1 MQASLSSRLG
11 EKFGRRRSGR
21 ASSVL
26 TASRLPDARST
37 TRETT
42 ENAPRPITS
51 QTSKRL
57 SKSLG
62 VPNASPTVL
71 DSASNAAPRSP
82 WSSAGG
88 AAASRSQEPLATPRG
103 RFCEWCDGIAASRV
117 YWAFGGPARCL
128 TGRRCD
134 GVARSRRGRPRSVAA
149 VQKAGERAVQALRPQ
164 FKSSGA
170 RAQPCAAR
178 ASGASSCSP
187 QKSFR
192 PAGGLRDEGTSTA
205 TRTSPA
211 REFLTLAFPVFR
223 AHARAGEGSQGPS
236 GPATRP
242 REAWCSPAVE
252 RDSPNGPRASALG
265 RGEGALND
273 SYNDPP

>member
-82 WSSAGG
+82 CSSVGG
-88 AAASRSQEPLATPRG
+88 AAASKSQEPLATPRG
-103 RFCEWCDGIAASRV
+103 RFWLWWDGIAADAV
-117 YWAFGGPARCL
+117 LDGPAL
-128 TGRRCD
+128 RRRRARPGG
-134 GVARSRRGRPRSVAA
+134 GVRGRARRS
-149 VQKAGERAVQALRPQ
+149 QRPGGAVQALRPQ

-223 AHARAGEGSQGPS
+223 AHARAGEGPQGPS

-242 REAWCSPAVE
+242 REAW
-252 RDSPNGPRASALG
+252 
-265 RGEGALND
+265 
-273 SYNDPP
+273 

>member
-1 MQASLSSRLG
+1 M
-11 EKFGRRRSGR
+11 RRRGRPGPPRVARPRLDPRSRSRRLVGVFASG
-21 ASSVL
+21 A
-26 TASRLPDARST
+26 TASRR
-37 TRETT
+37 
-42 ENAPRPITS
+42 
-51 QTSKRL
+51 
-57 SKSLG
+57 
-62 VPNASPTVL
+62 
-71 DSASNAAPRSP
+71 
-82 WSSAGG
+82 
-88 AAASRSQEPLATPRG
+88 RG
-103 RFCEWCDGIAASRV
+103 F
-117 YWAFGGPARCL
+117 L

-134 GVARSRRGRPRSVAA
+134 GVARGPAGASAVGRGGPKGR
-149 VQKAGERAVQALRPQ
+149 ERAVQALRPQ

-187 QKSFR
+187 QKSIR

-242 REAWCSPAVE
+242 REAWFSPAVE

-265 RGEGALND
+265 RGEGSLND
-273 SYNDPP
+273 KLQRPPLGPPS

>member
-1 MQASLSSRLG
+1 MQASRSSRFG
-11 EKFGRRRSGR
+11 EKFGRSRSGR

-26 TASRLPDARST
+26 TASRRPDARST
-37 TRETT
+37 TRLTT

-51 QTSKRL
+51 QTSNLR
-57 SKSLG
+57 SKSRG
-62 VPNASPTVL
+62 VPNARPTVL
-71 DSASNAAPRSP
+71 DSASRAAPKSP
-82 WSSAGG
+82 CSSVGG
-88 AAASRSQEPLATPRG
+88 AAASRSHEPLATPRG
-103 RFCEWCDGIAASRV
+103 RFWLWWDGIAADAV
-117 YWAFGGPARCL
+117 LDGPAL
-128 TGRRCD
+128 RRRRARPGG
-134 GVARSRRGRPRSVAA
+134 GVRGRARRS
-149 VQKAGERAVQALRPQ
+149 QRPGGAVQALRPQ

-223 AHARAGEGSQGPS
+223 ARARDPRGPRGPRLVLGRPGSRLRSSAIVRTDRARPPS
-236 GPATRP
+236 G
-242 REAWCSPAVE
+242 
-252 RDSPNGPRASALG
+252 GGRAH
-265 RGEGALND
+265 
-273 SYNDPP
+273 